1 MVYQHLLFNARTG
14 SYALFY
20 SFLGSDGL
28 RKTALLEATAFDVEA
43 YRACWWTECP
53 KAEVKTYSG
62 VDAYADLP
70 REVAEAGYR
79 CSMRYGKPVADD
91 FIDGRLDA
99 AS

>member
-1 MVYQHLLFNARTG
+1 MVYQCLLFNARTRQ
-14 SYALFY
+14 YALFY
-20 SFLGSDGL
+20 TFRDLAGI
-28 RKTALLEATAFDVEA
+28 RHTALLEATAWDVEA

-53 KAEVKTYSG
+53 KAEIKAYSG

-70 REVAEAGYR
+70 RELVEAGYR
-79 CSMRYGKPVADD
+79 CSMRYGTPVADD